1 MYGGLGWCNGVV
13 IIFMIYCMVGL
24 GGCNGVVIIFMIF
37 IFVTVRWPRSV

>member
-1 MYGGLGWCNGVV
+1 MVTLFVNQVC
-13 IIFMIYCMVGL
+13 YCMVGL